1 MSIEVKVPELPESIA
16 DAVVVSW
23 YKKQGES
30 IRQDESLVD
39 LETDKVV
46 LEVPAISSGV
56 VEKIF
61 FDEGS
66 VVTAGQVLAI
76 INENAEVS
84 DKAHIESSASKVT
97 KSPAMEAKTAAEI
110 VSDVAISPSAR
121 KMMHEHDVDASEIQG
136 SGKHGRILK
145 EDIQAFIKNK
155 NTSAAVPPAAP
166 IQVESSP
173 VKKPVAADSKVELT
187 GQRIEKRVPM
197 TRLRARIAERLL
209 QAQQNAAI
217 LTTFN
222 EVNMEPVMEL
232 RAKHKEKFEK
242 EYGTKLGFMSFFVKA
257 SLEALK
263 KFPAVNA
270 SIDGS
275 DIVYHGYYD
284 IGVAVSGANGL
295 VVPVVRNVEE
305 LNMAEIEKSI
315 VDYAMKARDN
325 KLSLEE
331 ITGGTFTIS
340 NGGIFG
346 SMLSTPIL
354 NPPQSAIL
362 GMHNIKERAMVVDGE
377 IVVLPMMYLALS
389 YDHRIIDGR
398 EAVQFLVTIKDMLED
413 PSRMLLGV

>member
-1 MSIEVKVPELPESIA
+1 MSIEIKVPELPESIA

-30 IRQDESLVD
+30 IRQGENLVD

-46 LEVPAISSGV
+46 LEVPAIKSGI
-56 VEKIF
+56 VEKILF
-61 FDEGS
+61 AEGA
-66 VVTAGQVLAI
+66 VVTAGQVLALLD
-76 INENAEVS
+76 EKAEV
-84 DKAHIESSASKVT
+84 AAQAST
-97 KSPAMEAKTAAEI
+97 APAAKTVAAKVSADI

-121 KMMHEHDVDASEIQG
+121 KMMHEHDIDADMITG
-136 SGKHGRILK
+136 SGKHGRVLK
-145 EDIQAFIKNK
+145 EDIQAFISSKSEHADK
-155 NTSAAVPPAAP
+155 AVG
-166 IQVESSP
+166 
-173 VKKPVAADSKVELT
+173 VAATSKVESVEKPRKMDIKIAAT

-197 TRLRARIAERLL
+197 TRLRARIAERML

-222 EVNMEPVMEL
+222 EVNMKPVMEL

-242 EYGTKLGFMSFFVKA
+242 EYGAKLGFMSFFVKA

-284 IGVAVSGANGL
+284 IGVAVSGASGL
-295 VVPVVRNVEE
+295 VVPVVRNAEE
-305 LNMAEIEKSI
+305 MNMAEIELSI
-315 VDYAMKARDN
+315 VDYAKKAREN

-340 NGGIFG
+340 NGGVFG

-362 GMHNIKERAMVVDGE
+362 GMHTIKERAMVVDGE

-413 PSRMLLGV
+413 PSRMLLGI

>member
-1 MSIEVKVPELPESIA
+1 MSIEIKVPELPESIA
-16 DAVVVSW
+16 DAVVVHW

-30 IRQDESLVD
+30 IRRDEALVD

-56 VEKIF
+56 IEKIF

-76 INENAEVS
+76 IDETVAVS
-84 DKAHIESSASKVT
+84 DDAVVETPSNVIA
-97 KSPAMEAKTAAEI
+97 TAAKGSVDI
-110 VSDVAISPSAR
+110 VSDVAISPSSR
-121 KMMHEHDVDASEIQG
+121 KMMHEQGIDAAMIQG

-145 EDIQAFIKNK
+145 EDVQNFINNK
-155 NTSAAVPPAAP
+155 NASVENNKSEPKNIVKDSAEKSRTSVNKIEAV
-166 IQVESSP
+166 
-173 VKKPVAADSKVELT
+173 

-222 EVNMEPVMEL
+222 EVNMKPVMDL

-242 EYGTKLGFMSFFVKA
+242 AYGAKLGFMSFFVKA

-284 IGVAVSGANGL
+284 IGVAVSGTNGL
-295 VVPVVRNVEE
+295 VVPVVRNAEE
-305 LNMAEIEKSI
+305 MNMAEIELSI
-315 VDYAMKARDN
+315 VDYAIKARDN

-340 NGGIFG
+340 NGGVFG

-362 GMHNIKERAMVVDGE
+362 GMHTIKERAMVVDGE
-377 IVVLPMMYLALS
+377 VVVLPMMYLALS
-389 YDHRIIDGR
+389 YDHRIVDGR
-398 EAVQFLVTIKDMLED
+398 EAVQFLVTIRDMLED
-413 PSRMLLGV
+413 PSRMLLGI

>member
-1 MSIEVKVPELPESIA
+1 MSIEIKVPELPESIA
-16 DAVVVSW
+16 DAVVVNW

-30 IRQDESLVD
+30 IRRDEALVD

-56 VEKIF
+56 IEKIF

-76 INENAEVS
+76 IDETAAVS
-84 DKAHIESSASKVT
+84 DEVVVESSNVIA
-97 KSPAMEAKTAAEI
+97 TAAKDSVDI

-121 KMMHEHDVDASEIQG
+121 KMMHEQGIGAAMIQG

-145 EDIQAFIKNK
+145 EDIQDFINNK
-155 NTSAAVPPAAP
+155 NAP
-166 IQVESSP
+166 VESNKSEP
-173 VKKPVAADSKVELT
+173 KNNVKDSADKSRTSVNKIEAV

-222 EVNMEPVMEL
+222 EVNMKPVMDL

-242 EYGTKLGFMSFFVKA
+242 AYGAKLGFMSFFVKA

-295 VVPVVRNVEE
+295 VVPVVRNAEE
-305 LNMAEIEKSI
+305 MNMAEIEQSI
-315 VDYAMKARDN
+315 VDYAIKARDN

-340 NGGIFG
+340 NGGVFG

-362 GMHNIKERAMVVDGE
+362 GMHTIKERAMVVDGE
-377 IVVLPMMYLALS
+377 VVVLPMMYLALS
-389 YDHRIIDGR
+389 YDHRIVDGR

-413 PSRMLLGV
+413 PSRMLLGI